1 MFKIDSVDEYN
12 NLQAPIVIAQAIWL
26 VVVVRGSII
35 HANEMVIDDV
45 DEDGED
51 IHDILEEYTSFDN
64 EN

>member
-12 NLQAPIVIAQAIWL
+12 NLQTPIAITQAIWL
-26 VVVVRGSII
+26 VVVRGSIV
-35 HANEMVIDDV
+35 HANEMVINDV

-51 IHDILEEYTSFDN
+51 INDILEDYTSFDN

>member
-1 MFKIDSVDEYN
+1 
-12 NLQAPIVIAQAIWL
+12 
-26 VVVVRGSII
+26 
-35 HANEMVIDDV
+35 MVIDDV